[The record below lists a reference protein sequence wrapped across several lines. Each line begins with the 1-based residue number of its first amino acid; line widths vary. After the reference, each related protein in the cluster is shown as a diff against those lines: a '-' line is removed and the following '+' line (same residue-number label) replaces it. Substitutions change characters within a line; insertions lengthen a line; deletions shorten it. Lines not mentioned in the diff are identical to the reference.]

1 MKRKNVR
8 TIQKELM
15 SVLKYSDVA
24 KIYFQPVRGHHA
36 NEYDYIDVWVVS
48 YNNEGKVISD
58 TDHIH
63 VLQDNVLILC
73 EAENTRE
80 ERCANRIAQDLA
92 EYFMR
97 NPIYRFDD
105 VHIPAYCADKF
116 MNI

>member
-8 TIQKELM
+8 TIRKELM

-24 KIYFQPVRGHHA
+24 KIYFQPVRGQQDS
-36 NEYDYIDVWVVS
+36 EYDYIDVWVIS
-48 YNNEGKVISD
+48 YNNQDKLISD

-63 VLQDNVLILC
+63 ILQDNVLISC
-73 EAENTRE
+73 EAENTRQ

-92 EYFMR
+92 EYFMH

-105 VHIPAYCADKF
+105 VHIPVYCADEF
-116 MNI
+116 LNI